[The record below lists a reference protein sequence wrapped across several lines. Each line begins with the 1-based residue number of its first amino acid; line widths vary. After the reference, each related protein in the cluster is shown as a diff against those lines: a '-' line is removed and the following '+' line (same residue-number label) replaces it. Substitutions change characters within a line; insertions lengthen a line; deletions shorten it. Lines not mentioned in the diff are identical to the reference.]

1 MHKSEI
7 SILDQV
13 EDYSNRIANF
23 YLKQGYKKGDSMALF
38 ISNRPE
44 QIITW
49 LGLAKIGVI
58 PALINFNLRKDSL
71 IHTIKVA
78 DCKGII
84 YGQELEEGTKA
95 SQNGLMIS

>member
-1 MHKSEI
+1 
-7 SILDQV
+7 
-13 EDYSNRIANF
+13 
-23 YLKQGYKKGDSMALF
+23 MALF

-49 LGLAKIGVI
+49 LGLVKIGVI

-95 SQNGLMIS
+95 SQIGLIFHDLFLIRFERHQGTPLCHDGG